1 MTMQALVVR
10 TEDAHEEVV
19 GHLSAELRHLDVQ
32 VDPPFPPGA
41 PVVAVGADAQ
51 PDFVARLRAAG
62 HRRVIAVTT
71 TPAAPSGSL
80 LGAGAS
86 DVIDLGDQTAL
97 AVAARIR
104 RWQAVDAI
112 VSSDLVRNNL
122 VGASGRWLSALEQLA
137 EIARFSSRSVLI
149 TGPSGTGKE
158 MAARLV
164 HTLDRRPHKGQ
175 LVILDCT
182 TIVASLS
189 GSELFGHAKGAFTGA
204 ASERA
209 GAFKLAD
216 KGTLFLDEIGELP
229 APLQSELLRVIQ
241 EGTYKP
247 VGSDRWE
254 HTSFRLVCATN
265 RDLVAMQAA
274 EDFRVDLYH
283 RITATSVRLPAL
295 DERIQDVPLLAE
307 HFLRSELGDEGVGL
321 SPQVQEYLVQR
332 RYPGNVRDLKQ
343 LIGRMCCRHVGPGPL
358 TVGDLPEDERPA
370 ETSAWRNH
378 PQLIA
383 AIDRAVASG
392 ASLRLVKEVVADL
405 AVASALH
412 HAGGNLALAAR
423 QLDVTDRALQ
433 LRRAA
438 TRAG

>member
-1 MTMQALVVR
+1 M
-10 TEDAHEEVV
+10 
-19 GHLSAELRHLDVQ
+19 LDVYKM
-32 VDPPFPPGA
+32 
-41 PVVAVGADAQ
+41 
-51 PDFVARLRAAG
+51 VAR
-62 HRRVIAVTT
+62 
-71 TPAAPSGSL
+71 
-80 LGAGAS
+80 
-86 DVIDLGDQTAL
+86 
-97 AVAARIR
+97 VAASMST
-104 RWQAVDAI
+104 V
-112 VSSDLVRNNL
+112 LVI
-122 VGASGRWLSALEQLA
+122 GE
-137 EIARFSSRSVLI
+137 
-149 TGPSGTGKE
+149 SGTGKE
-158 MAARLV
+158 LVARAI
-164 HTLDRRPHKGQ
+164 HTHSPRATGPF
-175 LVILDCT
+175 VAVNCT
-182 TIVASLS
+182 ALTESLLE
-189 GSELFGHAKGAFTGA
+189 SELFGHAKGAFTGA